1 MTNREASASRRLIVM
16 SPNAPRAAELEAI
29 LETQFE
35 GVPVHRL
42 QAYPSP
48 RDLPTAIAAGI
59 GHVVFLDVASEPGQ
73 ALELLGE
80 MARMSPHVYV
90 IALLDGNDPDLI
102 LRCLRA
108 GAVEFLMHPFTAE
121 QVESAFS
128 KLARLQGSAEV
139 QSRDPAKIYAVMPA
153 KGACG
158 ATTLAANL
166 AFQMKKMGAERV
178 LLADLD
184 TLAGTL
190 SFVLKLKSSY
200 SFLDALQRASELDHD
215 LWNAMV
221 TEANGVDVLLAPD
234 LMSENA
240 HELADPSPVFE
251 YARQVYD
258 VVVVDCAG
266 VYGEWNL
273 NIARAVNDL
282 LLVSTNELPALQAA
296 QRALSYLDSNRI
308 GRWKV
313 RLVVNRYL
321 RDVGLS
327 REVIGT
333 ALHTD
338 VFETLPSDYEAVQR
352 ALLEGKPILANTV
365 LGKAM
370 AHLAQRLGGP
380 PKSASKKSSSLG
392 GLLNLFSKTS
402 K

>member
-29 LETQFE
+29 LETQFA

-48 RDLPTAIAAGI
+48 RDLPTAIAADI

-80 MARMSPHVYV
+80 MARMSPHVYA

-139 QSRDPAKIYAVMPA
+139 QTRDPAKIYAVMPA

-240 HELADPSPVFE
+240 RELADPSPVFE

-352 ALLEGKPILANTV
+352 ALLEGKPIMANTV

-380 PKSASKKSSSLG
+380 PKNAAKKSSSLG